1 MKNAISVSQE
11 AFDNGAKVAVCSTSN
26 EKAVQG
32 IVDTMLPEFADRC
45 AFFSRTPRRRAIRS
59 IRFDSIRFVRSWNK
73 FSTLAF
79 VGFKINTLSNRRIP
93 VFAGA
98 VVKNKK
104 PWPDIYIHAA
114 ETMRLNPTRC
124 VVIEDTHI
132 GSRAGKAAGMRV
144 CVTKSIYTEN
154 EVRMRLDE
162 PPRVRRLGPPR
173 ARVHP
178 RPHVLPRHAFKRRIY
193 AN

>member
-93 VFAGA
+93 VFAGD

>member
-1 MKNAISVSQE
+1 MC
-11 AFDNGAKVAVCSTSN
+11 FLFTHST
-26 EKAVQG
+26 
-32 IVDTMLPEFADRC
+32 P
-45 AFFSRTPRRRAIRS
+45 PRDPIDS
-59 IRFDSIRFVRSWNK
+59 IRFDSIRPIVEQ

-93 VFAGA
+93 VFAGD

-178 RPHVLPRHAFKRRIY
+178 RPQCFHDMHLSDVSMPTDLFHSLIH
-193 AN
+193 